1 MITFLV
7 VTLVSGSLL
16 LGAVG
21 FLLTARD
28 RRPGRLFRCC
38 AWLLWAA
45 MVVQAVI
52 VFVAV
57 RGGGPKLAEPVTFFG
72 YLVASLVV
80 MPFALRVAAAEESRW
95 SGAVI
100 AVAALA
106 MAAMIGRMQ
115 FLWSSAGG

>member
-1 MITFLV
+1 MTSFLV
-7 VTLVSGSLL
+7 VTLVAGSLA
-16 LGAVG
+16 LGAVAL
-21 FLLTARD
+21 LLTALNRQ
-28 RRPGRLFRCC
+28 PGRLLRAC
-38 AWLLWAA
+38 AWLLWVT
-45 MVVQAVI
+45 MLGQAVV

-57 RGGGPKLAEPVTFFG
+57 RDGPKLAEPVTFFG

-80 MPFALRVAAAEESRW
+80 MPFALRVAAAEASRW

-106 MAAMIGRMQ
+106 MAAMVGRMQ

>member
-7 VTLVSGSLL
+7 WALVAGSLVL
-16 LGAVG
+16 AVIG
-21 FLLTARD
+21 LVLAARD
-28 RRPGRLFRCC
+28 RLPGGVFRAG
-38 AWLLWAA
+38 AWLLWVV
-45 MVVQAVI
+45 MVVQAV
-52 VFVAV
+52 VAFVAARGV
-57 RGGGPKLAEPVTFFG
+57 RVAEPVTFFG

-80 MPFALRVAAAEESRW
+80 MPFALRVASAEASRW

-106 MAAMIGRMQ
+106 MAAMVGRLQ